1 MNFKRAA
8 LASAIAAL
16 PMMAVAADA
25 QMPAVVVS
33 DSREDVG
40 ASTAVSQDTL
50 KRQSSATSDT
60 ASLLRAVPGVSI
72 NAAGGVSGLPSIR
85 GLADDR
91 LRIKV
96 DGMDLIA
103 SCPNHMNPALS
114 YIDPTALGSLRVYS
128 GISPVSV
135 GGDSIGGSIVADSA
149 APVFAE
155 AGQGTLVQGEI
166 GTSYRSNGDAFSANL
181 GATVATE
188 TFSATYKAGTASANN
203 YRAARDFKSFTAT
216 GRSGETVDRDEVG
229 SSAYKTYNQSLG
241 LAFRNESHLFEG
253 TVGVQGVPYQLYPNQ
268 RMDMLE
274 NDAKRINLR
283 YLGQL
288 GWGTLEARAY
298 HEKVD
303 HYMNFGAD
311 KQLAYGTAV
320 NGMPMYSEGETTG
333 ASIKASID
341 LNTQSLLRIGG
352 EYQAYQ
358 LDDWWPASGTGMMGP
373 GTFANINDGQRDRLA
388 AFAEWEARHNPQWTT
403 LLGVRYE
410 RVSMDAGEANGY
422 AATNMMGTNQLRDAS
437 AFNAQDREKTDN
449 NWDLTAL
456 AKYTVDAEMDI
467 EFGLARKVRSPNVYE
482 RYTWSTWTM
491 AAVMNNTVGDGNGYV
506 GDVNLEPEKA
516 TTLSATFDW
525 HAVDRAWEF
534 KATPFYTRVSDY
546 IDAVQW
552 NGATNTAATSNT
564 DDAFTVLKYRN
575 QAARL
580 YGLELSGKM
589 PLAAN
594 AWGNWGVEG
603 LLSYTRSK
611 NLDTGD
617 ALYNTMPLNATATLT
632 HTLGG
637 WDNRIE
643 LVMVSEKD
651 DLSDARNEIAT
662 GGYSLVNLRGG
673 YSWKQVRLDF
683 GVENLFDKYY
693 DAPTGGTY
701 TGQGTTMGINSI
713 PWGIAVPGAG
723 RSLYAGVN
731 VKF

>member
-1 MNFKRAA
+1 
-8 LASAIAAL
+8 
-16 PMMAVAADA
+16 
-25 QMPAVVVS
+25 
-33 DSREDVG
+33 
-40 ASTAVSQDTL
+40 
-50 KRQSSATSDT
+50 
-60 ASLLRAVPGVSI
+60 
-72 NAAGGVSGLPSIR
+72 
-85 GLADDR
+85 
-91 LRIKV
+91 
-96 DGMDLIA
+96 
-103 SCPNHMNPALS
+103 
-114 YIDPTALGSLRVYS
+114 
-128 GISPVSV
+128 
-135 GGDSIGGSIVADSA
+135 
-149 APVFAE
+149 
-155 AGQGTLVQGEI
+155 EI

-181 GATVATE
+181 GATAATE
-188 TFSATYKAGTASANN
+188 TFSATYKAGTASSNN

-216 GRSGETVDRDEVG
+216 GRTGESVDRDEVG

-241 LAFRNESHLFEG
+241 LAFRNENHLFEG

-288 GWGTLEARAY
+288 GWGTLEARVY

-303 HYMNFGAD
+303 HYMNFGDD
-311 KQLAYGTAV
+311 KQLVYGTAV

-333 ASIKASID
+333 ASLKATID
-341 LNTQSLLRIGG
+341 LSAQDLLRVGG
-352 EYQAYQ
+352 DYQAYR

-373 GTFANINDGQRDRLA
+373 GTFMNINDGQRDRLA
-388 AFAEWEARHNPQWTT
+388 VFTEWEARLNPEWTT

-410 RVSMDAGEANGY
+410 RVSMDAGDANGY
-422 AATNMMGTNQLRDAS
+422 AATNMMGSNQLRDAT
-437 AFNAQDREKTDN
+437 AFNAQDHEKTDN
-449 NWDLTAL
+449 NWDVTAL

-525 HAVDRAWEF
+525 HAADRAWEF

-552 NGATNTAATSNT
+552 NSATNTAATSNA
-564 DDAFTVLKYRN
+564 DDTFTVLKYRN

-589 PLAAN
+589 PLATN
-594 AWGNWGVEG
+594 AWGHWGVEG

-643 LVMVSEKD
+643 LVMVSKKD
-651 DLSDARNEIAT
+651 DVSDVRNEIGT

-673 YSWKQVRLDF
+673 YAWKQVRLDF

-693 DAPTGGTY
+693 DSPTGGTY

-713 PWGIAVPGAG
+713 PYGIAVPGAG